1 VFNSNSQALVQKL
14 EEHIGQPFVDVT
26 PYITMCTLDI
36 ICGKTFII
44 YLLRSHSYFVIKE
57 APQQNLYSTGK
68 HTQVYLTYVKIVH
81 MCVHTYKVR
90 LG

>member
-14 EEHIGQPFVDVT
+14 EEYTGQPFVDIT

-57 APQQNLYSTGK
+57 APQQNVYSIVK
-68 HTQVYLTYVKIVH
+68 HA
-81 MCVHTYKVR
+81 
-90 LG
+90 